1 MTGSNGL
8 RLACLLALAFL
19 LISAPARADVYFG
32 AGAYQSEAQVLD
44 LDDGDTTA
52 GFQLGYVIID
62 SVVILSAEIG
72 SYDLGSYS
80 DGGTEVEAD
89 AITLGGVASL
99 AIGPFF
105 EIYAK
110 AGIASVDVD
119 INGDSEDGNEVYSGV
134 GFAFDVLDTL
144 DIYAEYLEF
153 DTEVDSELL
162 GAGIRLQF

>member
-1 MTGSNGL
+1 MYQSKPF
-8 RLACLLALAFL
+8 RLACLLALALFL
-19 LISAPARADVYFG
+19 CLTPARADWYIG
-32 AGAYQSEAQVLD
+32 AGAYKSEAQVSD
-44 LDDGDTTA
+44 LDDDDTTA
-52 GFQLGYVIID
+52 GFQLGYVFID
-62 SVVILSAEIG
+62 SVIILSGEVG

-80 DGGTEVEAD
+80 DGGNDVDAD

-119 INGDSEDGNEVYSGV
+119 VNGDSEDGNEAYSGV
-134 GFAFDVLDTL
+134 GFSFDVLDTL

-162 GAGIRLQF
+162 GVGIRLQF

>member
-1 MTGSNGL
+1 MIGATTF
-8 RLACLLALAFL
+8 RLVCALALTL
-19 LISAPARADVYFG
+19 LLVQAPARADVYVG
-32 AGAYQSEAQVLD
+32 AGAYKSEAQVD
-44 LDDGDTTA
+44 NLDDDDTTT

-62 SVVILSAEIG
+62 SVIILSAELG

-80 DGGTEVEAD
+80 DGGTEVDAD
-89 AITLGGVASL
+89 ALTLGGVASL

-110 AGIASVDVD
+110 AGIASADVEV
-119 INGDSEDGNEVYSGV
+119 NGKSEDGDETYTGV

-153 DTEVDSELL
+153 DTEVDSEML
-162 GAGIRLQF
+162 GAGLRLQF